1 MLLYFR
7 NKATGESPAMEK
19 FHKSYY
25 LKEKELVAGCGFY
38 LLHTGYLH
46 TGKNTF
52 YRFGGY
58 NCWHVVAQGE
68 GLVKCGGKIFHLKKG
83 DLFSVMYGSQIEYGP
98 LPETEWEFYY
108 LRVEGPRC
116 DELTRR
122 MGLTPDH
129 PVRFGGGETLV
140 RLFRDV
146 WSLASGDCPVP
157 ELYNS
162 GLLRIVGCM
171 VPENP
176 ASAISHADLVEKAGK
191 LLESPMGFHY
201 NVNELCTALHV
212 SRVTLFHAFKQ
223 EKNCSP
229 SDFIGQYRIRKCRNL
244 LEENPHLLISEISTL
259 AHFRD
264 EKYFIRFFRKYM
276 AVTPGQYRK
285 QFLKEQKFLS
295 YKP

>member
-146 WSLASGDCPVP
+146 WSRKIRHQQYPMPIWWKKP
-157 ELYNS
+157 ES
-162 GLLRIVGCM
+162 CW
-171 VPENP
+171 
-176 ASAISHADLVEKAGK
+176 KA
-191 LLESPMGFHY
+191 PW
-201 NVNELCTALHV
+201 
-212 SRVTLFHAFKQ
+212 
-223 EKNCSP
+223 
-229 SDFIGQYRIRKCRNL
+229 DFIIMSMNYV
-244 LEENPHLLISEISTL
+244 PHC
-259 AHFRD
+259 
-264 EKYFIRFFRKYM
+264 M
-276 AVTPGQYRK
+276 
-285 QFLKEQKFLS
+285 
-295 YKP
+295 